1 MVMNSDWVES
11 MLSLLGVLCLAIL
24 NQSLKAELNDVVL
37 IGAAISA
44 TIGVWKLALKPI
56 VKKVDQTVEIV
67 EDVEQLKNDLDSLRR
82 VIQYDHDKQTAGTAD
97 KTRATLR
104 DKGEQGPTSKG

>member
-1 MVMNSDWVES
+1 MNSDWLES
-11 MLSLLGVLCLAIL
+11 ALSFLGVLCLAIL

-56 VKKVDQTVEIV
+56 VKKVDQTVGVV

-82 VIQYDHDKQTAGTAD
+82 VIQYDHDKQTAGAAD

-104 DKGEQGPTSKG
+104 DQGEQGTTGQS

>member
-1 MVMNSDWVES
+1 MMSNDWIES
-11 MLSLLGVLCLAIL
+11 VLSFVGVLCLALL

-56 VKKVDQTVEIV
+56 VKKVDQTVEMV
-67 EDVEQLKNDLDSLRR
+67 EDVEQLKKDIETLRR
-82 VIQYDHDKQTAGTAD
+82 VIQYEHDKQTAGTAD
-97 KTRATLR
+97 TTRAAFR
-104 DKGEQGPTSKG
+104 DKGK